1 MTALTPVQGP
11 IDNFDRPPALPHSA
25 GHGSAL
31 TLSTDPA
38 PLQRIRSGTFAVSA
52 ATWEVRGA
60 LFEAGSG
67 SVLLGHI
74 QRVGDT
80 FEATNLLKPL
90 QSRVGSTLA
99 QAAESIAAGAATK

>member
-1 MTALTPVQGP
+1 MTTVTPVQGP
-11 IDNFDRPPALPHSA
+11 INGFDRPPALPHSD

-38 PLQRIRSGTFAVSA
+38 PLQRISGGSFAVSA

-60 LFEAGSG
+60 RFGAGSG
-67 SVLLGHI
+67 PVLLGHI

-90 QSRVGSTLA
+90 QSRVGSSLA
-99 QAAESIAAGAATK
+99 QAAESIAAGAATE